1 MRQKMPF
8 IVIGLL
14 VGIVVMQ
21 LAMPAAQSQTGINLR
36 VNSLTLVDEN
46 DEATA
51 LLFNGDEGPILGMG
65 GAGSTGYVLMGVV
78 GTAGL
83 VKIFSAS
90 LASGPRIIM
99 NAQETHASNNT
110 VTSGRLGGFGVF
122 DNDDNGNRADLYVGE
137 DGGRVTTEKGGKITD
152 FMPRDPTV
160 AKPVTWG
167 QIKRDPTPEITA
179 AGKPIIPGLQ
189 RSFVAESGQML
200 DEYLRNRHSLR

>member
-46 DEATA
+46 DQTTA
-51 LLFNGDEGPILGMG
+51 LLFNGDLGPILAL
-65 GAGSTGYVLMGVV
+65 GADGTGYVLMGAGGG
-78 GTAGL
+78 GTVQIYSPSMGA
-83 VKIFSAS
+83 
-90 LASGPRIIM
+90 GPRILM
-99 NAQETHASNNT
+99 NAKQTHASNYT
-110 VTSGRLGGFGVF
+110 MTSGMMGGVGAI
-122 DNDDNGNRADLYVGE
+122 DNGDNSNRADMTVGE
-137 DGGRVTTEKGGKITD
+137 NGGHISTIKGGD
-152 FMPRDPTV
+152 FTAVMPGEATV

-167 QIKRDPTPEITA
+167 QIKRDPTPDITA
-179 AGKPIIPGLQ
+179 AGKPIIQGLQ

>member
-36 VNSLTLVDEN
+36 VSSLTLVDEN

-51 LLFNGDEGPILGMG
+51 ILFNGDEGPVLGMG
-65 GAGSTGYVLMGVV
+65 GAGGTGYVLMGVAGTV
-78 GTAGL
+78 GM

-90 LASGPRIIM
+90 RAPGPRIIM
-99 NAQETHASNNT
+99 EAQQTHASNYT
-110 VTSGRLGGFGVF
+110 VTGGLRGGVVAI
-122 DNDDNGNRADLYVGE
+122 DNGDNGNRADLYVGE
-137 DGGRVTTEKGGKITD
+137 DGGRVTTQKGGKFTD
-152 FMPRDPTV
+152 SMPRDPTV

-167 QIKRDPTPEITA
+167 QIKRDPTPAE
-179 AGKPIIPGLQ
+179 KPIIQGLQ